1 MLPAI
6 VHVSGFGRTGS
17 SAVMDALLDTRQFL
31 SLKGKSSSVSE
42 SRVFGGRPD
51 IPSFIARTSNISADD
66 IVALW
71 TNAARTERVEALSPR
86 VRSFVERTRHSHA
99 INAKFLRTTEPS
111 VIREGAKSMAAALAT
126 TESQDERRSTYMR
139 VTYETIRA
147 AFRATGLSVLI
158 DNDPTISPR
167 IPLHLEQTN
176 VRFVA
181 VVRRPADVYVDRRRT
196 FNPDESSVRD
206 VFRTSLSASRRLRDL
221 HSLARIVER
230 QHPALLVVEFER
242 FAHDEQYRS
251 GIVESIAGGMAS
263 RPTEERFEPARAQK
277 SIGIRPQRRDLLA
290 RSIFAMTLQRAHG
303 KLVRLGAGSISRVD

>member
-1 MLPAI
+1 MLPTI

-31 SLKGKSSSVSE
+31 SLKGKPSSVSE
-42 SRVFGGRPD
+42 SRVFGGHPD
-51 IPSFIARTSNISADD
+51 IPGFVARTSDITADD
-66 IVALW
+66 IIALW

-86 VRSFVERTRHSHA
+86 VRSFIERTRHSHA

-111 VIREGAKSMAAALAT
+111 VIRQGAESMATVLAN
-126 TESQDERRSTYMR
+126 TESQDERRSSYIR
-139 VTYETIRA
+139 FTYETIRA
-147 AFRATGLSVLI
+147 AFEATGLSVLI
-158 DNDPTISPR
+158 DNDPLISPR

-181 VVRRPADVYVDRRRT
+181 VIRRPADVYVDRRRT
-196 FNPDESSVRD
+196 FNPDESPARD
-206 VFRTSLSASRRLRDL
+206 VLRTSLSASRRLRDL
-221 HSLARIVER
+221 HSLAQIAER

-251 GIVESIAGGMAS
+251 RIVDSIAGGIVP
-263 RPTEERFEPARAQK
+263 PTEERFEPARAQK

-290 RSIFAMTLQRAHG
+290 RSVFAMTLRRAHG
-303 KLVRLGAGSISRVD
+303 RLVRAGAESISRAN